1 MRLGKWFII
10 TGIFTVI
17 ATYIMN
23 NQTLAAPNQSD
34 LDVRISKITENIE
47 EHPGT
52 ARMVLIDAEDNLVH
66 EFDVEANVG
75 YTKLENIAPGNYTL
89 KEIKTLDGYSFGAD
103 VRVEVLDTTE
113 VQTFE
118 FLNVKSNSIN
128 VSLSMRDIGLNT
140 LVKNSRIQLLDV
152 NDNVID
158 ICDST
163 YYSPCIF
170 QNLEVGAYTIKE
182 LSTPPGYISMV
193 DRTFEITESDAGKTI
208 EIVEPRDF
216 TKLEICKIDTS
227 SGEQLP
233 NAVFELYNEQN
244 ELYDRFTTDKYVR
257 YIERIPVGTY
267 TLKEVTAPPGYEPR
281 NEEHTII
288 ITETPEIVY
297 INAYNSPTIDVPN
310 TSINESMI
318 FYIIGGFLLLLG
330 IIVVS
335 VSYKKNYK

>member
-10 TGIFTVI
+10 TGIFTVL

-23 NQTLAAPNQSD
+23 NQTLAAPIQSD

-47 EHPGT
+47 DRPGT
-52 ARMVLIDAEDNLVH
+52 ARMVLIDEADNLVH

-75 YTKLENIAPGNYTL
+75 YTTLENIAPGNYTL
-89 KEIKTLDGYSFGAD
+89 KEIKTPDGYSFGPD
-103 VRVEVLDTTE
+103 VALEILDTTE
-113 VQTFE
+113 AQTFE
-118 FLNVKSNSIN
+118 FLNVKSDSIK

-140 LVKNSRIQLLDV
+140 LVKNSRVQLLDT
-152 NDNVID
+152 NENVIET
-158 ICDST
+158 CDST

-182 LSTPPGYISMV
+182 LNTPPGYISMI
-193 DRTFEITESDAGKTI
+193 DKIFEITADDAGKTI
-208 EIVEPRDF
+208 EINEPRDF

-233 NAVFELYNEQN
+233 NAVFELYNEDD
-244 ELYDRFTTDKYVR
+244 ELFDRFTTDEYVR

-267 TLKEVTAPPGYEPR
+267 TLKETSAPPGYEPK

-310 TSINESMI
+310 TAINDSMI